1 MDLAFRAL
9 ADPSRREIIGLLAE
23 RSRTVS
29 ELLEHFEFTQ
39 PALSKHLRL
48 LREAGLVAVEDDGRF
63 RRYRIVGE
71 ALGDITTWLLHYRRF
86 WTGRLDALGGVLDRE
101 AKKGRRAR

>member
-1 MDLAFRAL
+1 MDR
-9 ADPSRREIIGLLAE
+9 SRREIIGLLAE
-23 RSRTVS
+23 RSRTVT

-48 LREAGLVAVEDDGRF
+48 LREARLVAVEDDGRF
-63 RRYRIVGE
+63 RRYRFVGE
-71 ALGDITTWLLHYRRF
+71 ALDDMTKWLLHYRRF
-86 WTGRLDALGGVLDRE
+86 WTVRLDTLGSVLDRE